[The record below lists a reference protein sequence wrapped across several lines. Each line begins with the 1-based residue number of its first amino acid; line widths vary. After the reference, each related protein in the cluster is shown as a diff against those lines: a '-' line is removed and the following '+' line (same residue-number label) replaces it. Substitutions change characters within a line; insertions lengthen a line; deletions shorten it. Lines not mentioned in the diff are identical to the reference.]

1 MQCALAVATLELW
14 TRGRLLLASTE
25 SGVLVLRH
33 AVLVSHEA
41 VRLPVTGPGP
51 LDAEVVGALE
61 LVWAA
66 EHSGGLGAVLL
77 VAVLLVHAVVVAIA
91 VPGHVNAVTIGTL
104 ELMRVAPEHN
114 TKIV

>member
-1 MQCALAVATLELW
+1 MQCTLVIGTLELW
-14 TRGRLLLASTE
+14 AGGLSLLASTE
-25 SGVLVLRH
+25 RGALILGH
-33 AVLVSHEA
+33 AGLVSHEA

-66 EHSGGLGAVLL
+66 DHRGWLGAVLL

-91 VPGHVNAVTIGTL
+91 VPGQVNAVTVGTL
-104 ELMRVAPEHN
+104 ELM
-114 TKIV
+114 